1 MVDNM
6 YIENLLI
13 NCLIYLT
20 FFQSMEKE
28 TLMDLYTIK
37 METQNSSTFD
47 SVNNTTNFDANN
59 DSNMDAHSSSNM
71 DVFNPI
77 VPVRK
82 KVIIILEKLINF
94 FLLYPNFQKIEKDDD
109 DDLLQ
114 DMSSNPLQVKLEE
127 YYAEESNSGNEYE
140 EPKSSQPVT
149 FVDIKSFPIEQI
161 LKESFNGEQIMDYY
175 AENQTLNSKYRSM
188 LGTCIVEYLV
198 HNKLAPKRQQ
208 FGIIA
213 ENISDFF
220 KNEDKV
226 SVHVV

>member
-1 MVDNM
+1 MADNM

-82 KVIIILEKLINF
+82 KVKIILEKLINF
-94 FLLYPNFQKIEKDDD
+94 FFYLP
-109 DDLLQ
+109 
-114 DMSSNPLQVKLEE
+114 
-127 YYAEESNSGNEYE
+127 
-140 EPKSSQPVT
+140 T
-149 FVDIKSFPIEQI
+149 FRK
-161 LKESFNGEQIMDYY
+161 
-175 AENQTLNSKYRSM
+175 
-188 LGTCIVEYLV
+188 
-198 HNKLAPKRQQ
+198 
-208 FGIIA
+208 
-213 ENISDFF
+213 
-220 KNEDKV
+220 
-226 SVHVV
+226 